1 MDEKFV
7 ITGGCGFVGSNLC
20 RFLSAQGKVLS
31 IDLEV
36 GSGREE
42 QYDFCEHDL
51 RKEIPEIGNYEK
63 ATVVHTAAIMKG
75 RDLSEYWE
83 VNVNGTINILDW
95 AVKTQ
100 ARHFIFISSG
110 GIYGYNKGKYM
121 NESDPEDPIGPY
133 GYTKWIGEKV
143 SYMYSKLHQLP
154 ITVIRLYFPYGPEQ
168 KAGIFPLIHHSVEKG
183 DQLTIKR
190 DGSPR
195 FNPVHIDDL
204 VSAIAKVI
212 ESCKGY
218 RTYNVCGD
226 DALSFLEI
234 VRHFEKECGREANL
248 IYSDEDEGDL
258 LGSNSLIKEE
268 LGWKPQK
275 KLVKEIG
282 FLVRGS
288 KEEGKSRRESG

>member
-1 MDEKFV
+1 MAEYV
-7 ITGGCGFVGSNLC
+7 VVTGGCGFVGLNLC
-20 RFLSAQGKVLS
+20 RFFGAQGRVLS
-31 IDLEV
+31 IDLE
-36 GSGREE
+36 GRSGGE
-42 QYDFCEHDL
+42 QECEFLEHDL
-51 RKEIPEIGNYEK
+51 RKEIPEIENYEK
-63 ATVVHTAAIMKG
+63 ATVVHTAAIMKA
-75 RDLSEYWE
+75 RDLSEYWD
-83 VNVNGTINILDW
+83 VNVNGTKNILDW

-100 ARHFIFISSG
+100 AKHFIFISSG
-110 GIYGYNKGKYM
+110 GVYAYNKNEYRK
-121 NESDPEDPIGPY
+121 ESDGLNPIGPY

-154 ITVIRLYFPYGPEQ
+154 VTVIRLYFPYGPEQ
-168 KAGIFPLIHHSVEKG
+168 KAGIFPLIHQSVEKG

-204 VSAIAKVI
+204 VSAIARVM

-226 DALSFLEI
+226 DTVSFLEL
-234 VRHFEKECGREANL
+234 VRLFEKECGRKANL
-248 IYSDEDEGDL
+248 IYSDADEGDL
-258 LGSNSLIKEE
+258 LGSNALIKKE

-275 KLVKEIG
+275 KLAKEIG

-288 KEEGKSRRESG
+288 KEEGGKVVNG